1 MNLIL
6 GFGSTGASVARYLVR
21 KNEPFLIMDS
31 RQEPSGLQEI
41 SRLNPS
47 ELHLGRFDPSIL
59 SKVSRVIVSPGI
71 SYNNPVL
78 KTARH
83 QGKIVQTDIEIFL
96 KESKSKVVLVT
107 GTNGKTTVISMA
119 EKLLKTI
126 YGKKKVISLGNIG
139 KPVLDALEKDYEISL
154 IEISSFHLELSTF
167 ISSSVGVLLNV
178 SQDHLDRHKSLE
190 EYEKVKKKIL
200 SNTKLALVGDKKY
213 EVYTKG
219 IIKHLNFNTLFDG
232 HEVLFSEFLSRGW
245 PEHENA
251 NLKASIAIYLALE
264 LLNKNIDLTDINC
277 LEKIFESSINI
288 LKSYKRLPHRYEIL
302 GARNG
307 LTFINDS
314 KATNISSTLRAL
326 ESAVE
331 FYGPHKV
338 LLICGGDSKEQNMA
352 ELLNGPVNCLKKV
365 FLFGKDSQLIQEVI
379 YQKVAVEQVSG
390 LEEAIKKC
398 FDESKK
404 GDVCLLSPA
413 CASTD
418 MFTSYKERG
427 NLFKTLVGFD

>member
-21 KNEPFLIMDS
+21 KNEPFLVMDS

-200 SNTKLALVGDKKY
+200 SNTKLALVGDKKF

-219 IIKHLNFNTLFDG
+219 MIKLLNFNTLFDG

>member
-427 NLFKTLVGFD
+427 NLFKKLVGFD

>member
-21 KNEPFLIMDS
+21 KNEPFLVMDS

-232 HEVLFSEFLSRGW
+232 HEVLFSGFIGRGW
-245 PEHENA
+245 PEHDNA

>member
-1 MNLIL
+1 LNLIL

>member
-41 SRLNPS
+41 SQLNPS
-47 ELHLGRFDPSIL
+47 ELHLGRFDPSII
-59 SKVSRVIVSPGI
+59 SKINRVIVSPGI

-78 KTARH
+78 KAAR
-83 QGKIVQTDIEIFL
+83 QKGKIVQTDIEIFL

-107 GTNGKTTVISMA
+107 GTNGKTTVISMT

-126 YGKKKVISLGNIG
+126 YGEKKVISLGNIG
-139 KPVLDALEKDYEISL
+139 KPALDALEEDCEISL

-200 SNTKLALVGDKKY
+200 SNTKLALVGDKKF

-219 IIKHLNFNTLFDG
+219 MIKLLNFNTLFDG
-232 HEVLFSEFLSRGW
+232 HEVLFSGFIGRGW
-245 PEHENA
+245 PEHDNA

-264 LLNKNIDLTDINC
+264 LINKNIDLKDINS
-277 LEKIFESSINI
+277 LKKIFESSINI
-288 LKSYKRLPHRYEIL
+288 LKNYKRLPHRYEIL
-302 GARNG
+302 GTRKG

-314 KATNISSTLRAL
+314 KSTNISSTLKAL

-331 FYGPHKV
+331 VYGPHKV
-338 LLICGGDSKEQNMA
+338 LLICGGDSKEQDIV
-352 ELLNGPVNCLKKV
+352 ELLNGPLDFLKKV
-365 FLFGKDSQLIQEVI
+365 FLFGKDSHLIQEI
-379 YQKVAVEQVSG
+379 ICEEVAVEQVSG
-390 LEEAIKKC
+390 MEEAIKKC

-418 MFTSYKERG
+418 MYTSYKERG
-427 NLFKTLVGFD
+427 NLFKRLVGFG

>member
-1 MNLIL
+1 LNLIL

-21 KNEPFLIMDS
+21 KNEPFLVMDS

>member
-21 KNEPFLIMDS
+21 KNEPFLVMDS